1 MAAPSSSSAL
11 EKEVTV
17 YEEKQVYEYEN
28 LNGSG
33 GIELTALQ
41 APRWPDGGSGGWL

>member
-1 MAAPSSSSAL
+1 MAPSSYSSAL
-11 EKEVTV
+11 EKKVTV
-17 YEEKQVYEYEN
+17 YEEKLGHEYEN
-28 LNGSG
+28 LDDFG